1 MNQNSE
7 KVDKK
12 FLNIITD
19 LLGHTPSKEEMQKI
33 LEPLNTL
40 GEDARHVI
48 LNILEDISLEQDETA
63 RIKKMEK
70 FVTALKTAKKDSL

>member
-12 FLNIITD
+12 FLTIITN

-33 LEPLNTL
+33 LEPLNEL

-48 LNILEDISLEQDETA
+48 LNILEDISLEQDETE

-70 FVTALKTAKKDSL
+70 FVTALKTAKND